1 MNLNK
6 LFYEA
11 VQSGLL
17 PVVKY
22 LIEARVNPRID
33 DERALKIASMYGDI
47 DIVKYLVDIR
57 GCSLHGKDLA
67 LQIAAEYGRLE
78 LVKYLVSVGAHVG
91 ICRGATLAYT
101 MMQGHHEVANFLHK
115 EIAKLENSAKVL

>member
-1 MNLNK
+1 VNLK
-6 LFYEA
+6 QLFREA
-11 VQSGLL
+11 VDRGML

-22 LIEARVNPRID
+22 LIEAGVNPRID
-33 DERALKIASMYGDI
+33 DERALKIASVNGDI
-47 DIVKYLVDIR
+47 DIVRYLVDIR
-57 GCSLHGKDLA
+57 GCSMHTKDHA
-67 LQIAAEYGRLE
+67 LRLAAEYGRLD

-91 ICRGATLAYT
+91 ICRGVTLAYT